1 MSERE
6 VHEAIES
13 ASSHP
18 ADPHPSRRQFAKGLA
33 GAAALTALVPSSAFA
48 GDPSAATPPSGPAS
62 KKSLAATPPAGFV
75 PFSAPGKV
83 VEVKKAG
90 SLQDNKLYPKEA
102 DAKEM
107 LTRVLTELTG
117 TKDLQS
123 AVMKFVHKDDIVCV
137 KVNGIARQNMA
148 TAKELVMPFLEA
160 MIAGGVKAEN
170 ITVLEQYIGFF
181 TATRL
186 NQQNLP
192 PGVKM
197 SIHQNKDATMPDRMI
212 PGTGTRTKFVRA
224 FTEATAV
231 INFALVKDHSI
242 QGYTGALKNMTHG
255 CSINPHDFH
264 ARDGRPQIAQMY
276 AQDVIKSRVRLC
288 ISDAFKV
295 MADGGPLW
303 KQPQFVKPYEAVL
316 ASTDPV
322 ALDTIGWGIVE
333 EHRKQFGI
341 KTLAEAGREPVY
353 IKAAEGLGLGIHE
366 RTKIQLKN
374 VVIA

>member
-1 MSERE
+1 MSERD
-6 VHEAIES
+6 VHKAIETAAATETDPS
-13 ASSHP
+13 ASASFR
-18 ADPHPSRRQFAKGLA
+18 STRRQFTAGVA
-33 GAAALTALVPSSAFA
+33 GAAALSALVPGVAQ
-48 GDPSAATPPSGPAS
+48 AADKG
-62 KKSLAATPPAGFV
+62 LAAVPPAGFT
-75 PFSAPGKV
+75 PFSAPGRV

-90 SLQDNKLYPKEA
+90 CLQDNKIYPKEA

-117 TKDLQS
+117 EKDLNA
-123 AVMKFVHKDDIVCV
+123 AVARFVHKDDIVCV

-148 TAKELVMPFLEA
+148 TAKELVMPFLLA
-160 MIAGGVKAEN
+160 MIDNGVKPEN

-192 PGVKM
+192 AGVKM
-197 SIHQNKDATMPDRMI
+197 AIHQNKDATMPDRMI

-224 FTEATAV
+224 VTDATAV

-276 AQDVIKSRVRLC
+276 AQDVVKSRVRLC

-303 KQPQFVKPYEAVL
+303 KQPQFVKAYEAVL

-322 ALDTIGWGIVE
+322 ALDTIGWEIVE
-333 EHRKQFGI
+333 EHRKGFGI

-366 RTKIQLKN
+366 RSKIQLKN
-374 VVIA
+374 IVIA

>member
-6 VHEAIES
+6 VHEAIEK
-13 ASSHP
+13 A
-18 ADPHPSRRQFAKGLA
+18 ATLQPSRRQFTAGAL
-33 GAAALTALVPSSAFA
+33 GAAALTALAPSVAEA
-48 GDPSAATPPSGPAS
+48 GEKT
-62 KKSLAATPPAGFV
+62 LAAVPPAGFV
-75 PFSAPGKV
+75 PFSAPGRV
-83 VEVKKAG
+83 IEVKKAG
-90 SLQDNKLYPKEA
+90 SLQENKLYPKA
-102 DAKEM
+102 DDAKEM

-117 TKDLQS
+117 AADLQS
-123 AVMKFVHKDDIVCV
+123 AVSKFVHKDDIVCV

-148 TAKELVMPFLEA
+148 TAKELVLPFLEA
-160 MIAGGVKAEN
+160 MIANGVKPEN

-197 SIHQNKDATMPDRMI
+197 SIHQNKDAVMADRLI
-212 PGTGTRTKFVRA
+212 PGTGTRTKFVKA
-224 FTEATAV
+224 VTDSTAV

-303 KQPQFVKPYEAVL
+303 KQPQWVKPYEAVL

-322 ALDTIGWGIVE
+322 ALDTIGWEILE
-333 EHRKQFGI
+333 AHRKGFNI
-341 KTLAEAGREPVY
+341 KSLAEAGREPVY
-353 IKAAEGLGLGIHE
+353 IKAAEGLGLGIHD
-366 RTKIQLKN
+366 RSKIQLKN
-374 VVIA
+374 IVIA